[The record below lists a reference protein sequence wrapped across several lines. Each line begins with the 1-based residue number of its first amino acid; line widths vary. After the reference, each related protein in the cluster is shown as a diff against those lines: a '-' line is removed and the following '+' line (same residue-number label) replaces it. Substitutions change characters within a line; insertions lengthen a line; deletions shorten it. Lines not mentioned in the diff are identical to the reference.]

1 MVLADRVTA
10 LAASAVSL
18 TVPGELAQ
26 VPRIRHWLKD
36 ALADRRLSAR
46 DVSDLALAVT
56 EICANIVR
64 HGYRGTAGGDIE
76 IQVSSEEGAVHV
88 TILDRAPPFV
98 PDRIEAPPPEALA
111 EGGYGLALAQSVVD
125 EIRFQQAP
133 GRGNRTVLVKR
144 GRRYP

>member
-1 MVLADRVTA
+1 VTA

-88 TILDRAPPFV
+88 TVLDRAPPFV

-144 GRRYP
+144 ERLRA